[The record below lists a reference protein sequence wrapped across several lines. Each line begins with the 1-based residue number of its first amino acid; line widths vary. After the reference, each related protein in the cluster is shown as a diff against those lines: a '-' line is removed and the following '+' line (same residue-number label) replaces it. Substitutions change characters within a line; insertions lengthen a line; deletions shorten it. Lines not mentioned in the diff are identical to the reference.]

1 MSLHFKK
8 LNSNSTQAKKMV
20 ILSHGYGADCND
32 LLSIG
37 EYWQKSLPDFCFIAP
52 NAPTPC
58 QINPSGFEWFDL
70 MQTSQEKIIEEF
82 QSSLK
87 LLDQF
92 INTQLKEQGLEKKD
106 LYLMGFSQGT
116 MMSLQ
121 LALSYKNPIAGVL
134 GYSGKVYDFNFLEKN
149 ILSQCPILLLHGT
162 TDTVIPLE
170 EMYASYEL
178 LKKKTID
185 IQYKVFE
192 NCGHSITPEGLSAGL
207 NFLKL
212 KVDL

>member
-8 LNSNSTQAKKMV
+8 LNSNSAQAKKMV
-20 ILSHGYGADCND
+20 ILSHGYGADCSD

-37 EYWQKSLPDFCFIAP
+37 EYWQRFLPDFCFVAP

-58 QINPSGFEWFDL
+58 Q

-178 LKKKTID
+178 LKKKSID

-207 NFLKL
+207 DFLKL
-212 KVDL
+212 KDDL

>member
-82 QSSLK
+82 QSSLQ
-87 LLDQF
+87 LLDLF

-121 LALSYKNPIAGVL
+121 LALSYKDPIAGIL

-149 ILSQCPILLLHGT
+149 ILSQCPILLLHGN
-162 TDTVIPLE
+162 TDTVITLE
-170 EMYASYEL
+170 EMYAYISSNVI
-178 LKKKTID
+178 TVS
-185 IQYKVFE
+185 VFPC
-192 NCGHSITPEGLSAGL
+192 NNRIGH
-207 NFLKL
+207 
-212 KVDL
+212 

>member
-178 LKKKTID
+178 LKKKSID

>member
-8 LNSNSTQAKKMV
+8 LNSNSAQAKKMV

-37 EYWQKSLPDFCFIAP
+37 EYWQRFLPDFCFVAP

-58 QINPSGFEWFDL
+58 QISPSGFEWFDL

-178 LKKKTID
+178 LKKKI
-185 IQYKVFE
+185 YR
-192 NCGHSITPEGLSAGL
+192 HSI
-207 NFLKL
+207 
-212 KVDL
+212 

>member
-121 LALSYKNPIAGVL
+121 LALSYKDPIAGIL

-149 ILSQCPILLLHGT
+149 ILSQCPILLLHGNA
-162 TDTVIPLE
+162 DTVITLE
-170 EMYASYEL
+170 EMYASYEF
-178 LKKKTID
+178 LKKKYLD
-185 IQYKVFE
+185 IKYKVFE

-207 NFLKL
+207 DFLKL